1 MSARRAEGANIE
13 RLSAMIYQ
21 DENGLLLLRSDK
33 LGERDWRSD
42 HTYKLIFGSK
52 GGGTYQT
59 HCRDLT
65 IGQREFVIF
74 NPLQEHRQLHMSE
87 EKFLIELDQDLLKNA
102 AVGLGVTCREM
113 EFAAV
118 SYYHPQIDRW
128 ACFVREFIGWNSE
141 KPDEVNQLLVE
152 NSFTQLAILMVQY
165 GLGKHQETMPE
176 VVQDEVLKQVIDA
189 IKQSYEQDWTL
200 DGMAEVA
207 RLNKYQF
214 AHLFK
219 ERTGISPYS
228 WLQLYRLI
236 RSQPDLFH
244 TDRTILEIAM
254 AHGFKNVSAYIRLL
268 KKVYGT
274 TPSDF
279 RTTSR
284 FD

>member
-1 MSARRAEGANIE
+1 
-13 RLSAMIYQ
+13 MIYQ

-59 HCRDLT
+59 RQQDLT
-65 IGQREFVIF
+65 IGQQQFVIF
-74 NPLQEHRQLHMSE
+74 NPLQEHRQLHMWG
-87 EKFLIELDQDLLKNA
+87 EKFLIELEQKLLKEA
-102 AVGLGVTCREM
+102 ASELSVSSGEL

-176 VVQDEVLKQVIDA
+176 VVQDEVLKLVTDA

-200 DGMAEVA
+200 RGMAEIA

-236 RSQPDLFH
+236 RSQPDLIH
-244 TDRTILEIAM
+244 TDKTVLQIAM
-254 AHGFKNVSAYIRLL
+254 THGFKNVSAYIRLF

-274 TPSDF
+274 APSES
-279 RTTSR
+279 RTTNR
-284 FD
+284 FY

>member
-1 MSARRAEGANIE
+1 
-13 RLSAMIYQ
+13 MIYQ

-52 GGGTYQT
+52 GGGMYQT
-59 HCRDLT
+59 RHQYLT
-65 IGQREFVIF
+65 IGQRQFVIF
-74 NPLQEHRQLHMSE
+74 NPLQEHRQLHMSG
-87 EKFLIELDQDLLKNA
+87 EKFLIELDQKLLKDA
-102 AVGLGVTCREM
+102 SVGLGVTGREM

-128 ACFVREFIGWNSE
+128 ACFIRELIGWNSE
-141 KPDEVNQLLVE
+141 KPAEANQLLVE

-165 GLGKHQETMPE
+165 GLGKHQGTMPE
-176 VVQDEVLKQVIDA
+176 VVQDEVLKLVTDA

-207 RLNKYQF
+207 RINKYQF

-236 RSQPDLFH
+236 RSQPDLIY
-244 TDRTILEIAM
+244 TDETVLQIAM
-254 AHGFKNVSAYIRLL
+254 AHGFKNVSAYTRLF
-268 KKVYGT
+268 KKVYGA
-274 TPSDF
+274 TPSEF
-279 RTTSR
+279 RTTNR
-284 FD
+284 FN